1 MSELCNCIFFSLSLG
16 GRKEKRI
23 RTRLN
28 ETAQSRSASE
38 AKVNKPRS
46 LFYITAPWLLQQPCL
61 CCLPPHFCFQPAARL
76 SSAFTPPKASSPHLN
91 STSRHRRRKQLW
103 RQTELWWVSFS
114 ELPVLTI
121 PNGAGKSSCVT
132 IPIQTCWDSL
142 SCHVLISTPSWEAPP
157 LSTGDLLCTSVCT
170 FLLASTD

>member
-91 STSRHRRRKQLW
+91 STSRHRRHKQLW

-132 IPIQTCWDSL
+132 IPHPDLLGQSLL
-142 SCHVLISTPSWEAPP
+142 SCPHLHSQLGSTSFEYWRFA
-157 LSTGDLLCTSVCT
+157 LYFCLHLFIG
-170 FLLASTD
+170 FH